1 MIKSIIILG
10 STGSIGRQTLEVAH
24 NLGLNVSALSGY
36 NNVKVLEEQCRRFKP
51 LICWVSETKYHELKT
66 ALADTGTKVITGND
80 ALDNLSY
87 ETEADLL
94 LNSIMGMRGLK
105 PTLAAIDSGKQIA
118 LANKETL
125 VAGGEIVMQK
135 VAEKGTTILPVD
147 SEHSAIFQCLQGGV
161 KPKKLLLTASG
172 GPFFGKKR
180 FELNK
185 ITPEEALKHPN
196 WSMGKK
202 ITIDSSTLMNKGL
215 ELIEA
220 VHLFSVAP
228 ENIEVIIHRESVIHS
243 MVEYADGAVI
253 AQLAKPDM
261 RLCIQYA
268 LTYPNRLQ
276 SPVQGIDF
284 LKIGS
289 LTFAEPDEETFTLLP
304 LARNA
309 IKKGGNIPAAVNG
322 ANESA
327 VSLFLEKKI
336 SYLDI
341 FDLVAQAAENA
352 VYIKKPSLDDILQTD
367 KAAREFVRAKTR

>member
-1 MIKSIIILG
+1 M
-10 STGSIGRQTLEVAH
+10 
-24 NLGLNVSALSGY
+24 
-36 NNVKVLEEQCRRFKP
+36 VLEEQCRRFKP

>member
-135 VAEKGTTILPVD
+135 VAEKGTTCGQRAFSDIPVPSRRRKAKKAVTD
-147 SEHSAIFQCLQGGV
+147 GV
-161 KPKKLLLTASG
+161 W
-172 GPFFGKKR
+172 R
-180 FELNK
+180 
-185 ITPEEALKHPN
+185 
-196 WSMGKK
+196 
-202 ITIDSSTLMNKGL
+202 TL
-215 ELIEA
+215 
-220 VHLFSVAP
+220 F
-228 ENIEVIIHRESVIHS
+228 R
-243 MVEYADGAVI
+243 
-253 AQLAKPDM
+253 Q
-261 RLCIQYA
+261 
-268 LTYPNRLQ
+268 
-276 SPVQGIDF
+276 
-284 LKIGS
+284 
-289 LTFAEPDEETFTLLP
+289 
-304 LARNA
+304 
-309 IKKGGNIPAAVNG
+309 
-322 ANESA
+322 
-327 VSLFLEKKI
+327 
-336 SYLDI
+336 
-341 FDLVAQAAENA
+341 
-352 VYIKKPSLDDILQTD
+352 
-367 KAAREFVRAKTR
+367 KAF